1 MWANSTSVVII
12 ALRVFSHIFF
22 KSHTYVH
29 TYMYMC
35 VYTYKQL
42 ISARQRRRSRQLL
55 GPSRLAP
62 QCDACMAATTSFQ
75 LLGFFFL
82 GRVQTVLP
90 PPALT
95 QSQRPHNYAPDRNYE
110 VLPTFNSLSKEEIVI
125 AHVPQYQW
133 SSLLSF
139 WGWVVLFLVPSFALL
154 LDHVI

>member
-1 MWANSTSVVII
+1 M
-12 ALRVFSHIFF
+12 
-22 KSHTYVH
+22 YV
-29 TYMYMC
+29 C

-90 PPALT
+90 PPPPPAVTTPPKLRT
-95 QSQRPHNYAPDRNYE
+95 
-110 VLPTFNSLSKEEIVI
+110 
-125 AHVPQYQW
+125 
-133 SSLLSF
+133 
-139 WGWVVLFLVPSFALL
+139 
-154 LDHVI
+154 